1 VSLGYITTAKLATYC
16 VPEDP
21 TSPVPVRGYVV
32 VCAAFYEQG
41 FGVPSHQFL
50 HSLLQFYDLVLH
62 HMTPSGILHMVAFV
76 TVCEAYRG
84 IEPHFNLWNYFFHTR
99 LRQGSDAEAVVL
111 GSVDIYVR
119 SRPEVDPYF
128 LIPMP
133 DSLVG

>member
-1 VSLGYITTAKLATYC
+1 
-16 VPEDP
+16 
-21 TSPVPVRGYVV
+21 V